1 MKLFCLLFGVLIASP
16 LSAQDLDEAFPRITR
31 EWVDAT
37 GQFKVEGKLIGVT
50 KTSIQLDTGGDDP
63 ITVPVVKLNADSQT
77 AAKQAFSHFQ
87 VESMIRKIIQG
98 LLDKVVEDMSP
109 RNALPTQKM
118 FIVTA
123 NAELR
128 KTRMTLRYRIVTTKK
143 NEKEEVSLRLEP
155 LQKWIVTPDDFQAV
169 GIPGV
174 GGFLRGWTL
183 YEKDLAVIDSS
194 KIVPGKSVLEMT
206 GTPALLF
213 PVGRDF
219 AWRGT
224 GFKNGSDRKYT
235 QTIQIGFA
243 LFEHKIKIV
252 NPEVRDVLR
261 NYKV

>member
-1 MKLFCLLFGVLIASP
+1 MKLQYLLLSVLFAST
-16 LSAQDLDEAFPRITR
+16 LHAQDLDEEFPRITR

-37 GQFKVEGKLIGVT
+37 GQFKVEGKLVGMT
-50 KTSIQLDTGGDDP
+50 KTSVQLDTGGDEP

-77 AAKQAFSHFQ
+77 AAKRAFNHFQ
-87 VESMIRKIIQG
+87 VESMIRGIIQR

-118 FIVTA
+118 LIATA

-128 KTRMTLRYRIVTTKK
+128 KTRMTLRYRIVSTKE
-143 NEKEEVSLRLEP
+143 NEKEEVSLRLES
-155 LQKWIVTPDDFQAV
+155 LQRWIVTPDDFQAV
-169 GIPGV
+169 GVPGV
-174 GGFLRGWTL
+174 GSFLRGWTL
-183 YEKDLAVIDSS
+183 YEKDLAVIDAS

-213 PVGRDF
+213 PVGRDY

-235 QTIQIGFA
+235 QAIQIGFA
-243 LFEHKIKIV
+243 LLDHKIKVV
-252 NPEVRDVLR
+252 NP
-261 NYKV
+261 K